1 MMPIQEIFYL
11 IFAQIILNLFLIL
24 KLNSFAKI
32 INIYDFPDKNL
43 KFHKKPI
50 PLIGGI
56 FIIFNLILTYL
67 LLSFL
72 DNNFIPSK
80 LNFHDQ
86 LSIYISVILLF
97 LVGIYDDK
105 KNLNPI
111 MKLFISSIIISISIF
126 ISNYL
131 IIDSISISFLEK
143 RIFFGKFGFLF
154 SILCILLFIHATNL
168 FDGINLQSI
177 LYFIIIFIY
186 LLIYSNFKIICL
198 SLIISLIFLLFMN
211 FKNYLFLGD
220 SGIYLLSSIAA
231 FILIYEHNLF
241 RTIIYGDEI
250 FVLMMMPGI
259 DMIRLVIL
267 RIFQGKN
274 AFKGDRNHIHHLL
287 IKRFSLINTN
297 LVVISMTIFP
307 IFIFK
312 IFNMSILNTII
323 SFLIIYI
330 IVITKLLKF
339 KNETK

>member
-1 MMPIQEIFYL
+1 MIATQEISYL

-24 KLNSFAKI
+24 KLKSFAKI

-43 KFHKKPI
+43 KIHKKPI

-56 FIIFNLILTYL
+56 FIILNLILTYL
-67 LLSFL
+67 FLSFL
-72 DNNFIPSK
+72 DDDFIPSK
-80 LNFHDQ
+80 LNFYDQ
-86 LSIYISVILLF
+86 FSIYISVILLF

-111 MKLFISSIIISISIF
+111 MKLIISSIIISISIF

-231 FILIYEHNLF
+231 FIFIYEHNFF

-250 FVLMMMPGI
+250 FILMMMPGI

-267 RIFQGKN
+267 RIIKGQN
-274 AFKGDRNHIHHLL
+274 AFKGDRDHIHHLL

-297 LVVISMTIFP
+297 LVVISMTVFP
-307 IFIFK
+307 IFIYK
-312 IFNMSILNTII
+312 IFNISILNTII

-330 IVITKLLKF
+330 VVITMLLKF
-339 KNETK
+339 KNEKK